1 MSEHTNGDLPMNANL
16 ISEVH
21 DHPPLRKPAKAAA
34 AFVPVVDPPDGA
46 GPSGDEHSTLGL
58 VELLLKNPVR
68 ADALNRE
75 ENQQAVLIPRFL
87 SIALASYVLF
97 SVAMILI
104 LSSTS
109 ESARPH
115 RFLPI
120 PVVQWSNRSALGLLI
135 AYNFGLVAATCICLP
150 SFYFFALLA
159 GVRMSMVQIVG
170 QVLRC
175 KASSAIVLV
184 GILPIYVA
192 VVLGMA
198 VFHIAPGILEL
209 VLYVGLALPFIA
221 GLEGVRS
228 IYRGVMGMAE
238 TLPAERRCRRAC
250 FLRRL
255 TLSWAAVYTAV
266 SPVLIYRLWVFL
278 AGQLS

>member
-1 MSEHTNGDLPMNANL
+1 PMNAKL
-16 ISEVH
+16 IDDVYDRPLERNTQLDSPPEVIA
-21 DHPPLRKPAKAAA
+21 LQ
-34 AFVPVVDPPDGA
+34 DPPDGA
-46 GPSGDEHSTLGL
+46 GQTGGEQSMLGL
-58 VELLLKNPVR
+58 VELLLKNPAR
-68 ADALNRE
+68 ADTLNRE
-75 ENQQAVLIPRFL
+75 ERGQAVLIPRFL

-97 SVAMILI
+97 SVAMIVI
-104 LSSTS
+104 LSATPA
-109 ESARPH
+109 EAQPH
-115 RFLPI
+115 RLVPI
-120 PVVQWSNRSALGLLI
+120 PGVHWSDRSALGLLV

-159 GVRMSMVQIVG
+159 GVRMSMLQIVG
-170 QVLRC
+170 QVVRC

-192 VVLGMA
+192 IVLGMV
-198 VFHIAPGILEL
+198 VFHAAPNVLEL
-209 VLYVGLALPFIA
+209 VLYLGLALPFIA

-238 TLPAERRCRRAC
+238 TLPPERRCRREC

-266 SPVLIYRLWVFL
+266 SPVLIYRLWEFL
-278 AGQLS
+278 AEHLA

>member
-1 MSEHTNGDLPMNANL
+1 MNAKL
-16 ISEVH
+16 IGDVH
-21 DHPPLRKPAKAAA
+21 DRPAVRTLAERATA
-34 AFVPVVDPPDGA
+34 SVIPVADPSDGA
-46 GPSGDEHSTLGL
+46 GPASDEHSTLGL
-58 VELLLKNPVR
+58 VELLLKNPAR

-75 ENQQAVLIPRFL
+75 ENGQAELIPRFL

-104 LSSTS
+104 LSSTPQGA
-109 ESARPH
+109 ELN
-115 RFLPI
+115 RFLEI
-120 PVVQWSNRSALGLLI
+120 PVVRWWNGPALGLLT
-135 AYNFGLVAATCICLP
+135 AYNLGLVAATCICLP

-192 VVLGMA
+192 VVLGMV
-198 VFHIAPGILEL
+198 VFHIAPGILEA

-238 TLPAERRCRRAC
+238 TLPPERRCRREC

-255 TLSWAAVYTAV
+255 TLSWATVYTAV
-266 SPVLIYRLWVFL
+266 SRC
-278 AGQLS
+278 